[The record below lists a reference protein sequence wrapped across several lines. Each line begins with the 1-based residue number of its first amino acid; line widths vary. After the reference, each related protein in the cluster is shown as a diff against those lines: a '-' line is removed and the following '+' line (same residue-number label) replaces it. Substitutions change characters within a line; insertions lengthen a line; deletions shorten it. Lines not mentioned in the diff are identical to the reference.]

1 MERPT
6 DVSSSLKG
14 QRHTEPLT
22 ASKMCISAGCAGL
35 PKQAVQDVYRAAITK
50 AGSSN
55 TQQQLS
61 NGFVAA
67 LTQIDDAN
75 SGQDLLD
82 NLLAALDGTVKAS
95 GCPAAEKFAQGEADV
110 GCCFN
115 NKLGRKGTDMQT
127 GEVGLHACCHGR

>member
-1 MERPT
+1 M
-6 DVSSSLKG
+6 
-14 QRHTEPLT
+14 
-22 ASKMCISAGCAGL
+22 
-35 PKQAVQDVYRAAITK
+35 YRAAITK

-95 GCPAAEKFAQGEADV
+95 GCPAAEKFAQGGVDV
-110 GCCFN
+110 GCCL
-115 NKLGRKGTDMQT
+115 KCRTW
-127 GEVGLHACCHGR
+127 